1 MINRQALINLNK
13 VGEVTSRLKELEVA
27 LEFSDLSKQ
36 RAEGEATLAKERAES
51 AAKEVKRLELK
62 VPVLL
67 SVVLVIVHF
76 LFLSLCTQF
85 TCGLKVHSFICQKYT
100 LRLLLFLACF
110 LCVSLLRSVKKETS

>member
-1 MINRQALINLNK
+1 MMNRQALINLNK

-67 SVVLVIVHF
+67 SVVLVIVHS

-85 TCGLKVHSFICQKYT
+85 TCGLKVHFFICQ
-100 LRLLLFLACF
+100 
-110 LCVSLLRSVKKETS
+110 E